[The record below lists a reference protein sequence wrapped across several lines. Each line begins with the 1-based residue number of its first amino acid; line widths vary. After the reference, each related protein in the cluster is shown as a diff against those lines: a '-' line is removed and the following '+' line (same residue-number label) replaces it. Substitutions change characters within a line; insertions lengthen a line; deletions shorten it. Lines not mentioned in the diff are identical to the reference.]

1 MRKNTMYI
9 STGEQLAELVQLLK
23 NEDVVAIDTE
33 FMREKTYYA
42 RLCLIQIGYDDGEA
56 AIIDPLAIG
65 DLSPLEDI
73 LYDERIVKIFH
84 AGGQDLEIFYQLF
97 GKPVCPVFDTQ
108 NAASL
113 LGYREQIGYG
123 ALVSGEFDIHLSKA
137 DSFTD
142 WARRPLSDAQISY
155 AKDDVVYLVKLYP
168 TMREKLEKIDRL
180 AWLDEDF
187 AQKCN
192 PSTYEIDYDHL
203 YRRVKKFKSLNRRAL
218 GVAQQVAIWREREA
232 QRRNL
237 PKRWIV
243 SDETLIELARR
254 APKDIEAIKM
264 IRGYSPIMVKEGK
277 GLIEA
282 IACGLSIPE
291 SELPVLSH
299 NERSTQDVSASVDL
313 MTALVRQRAKDNNIS
328 TTILASHAM
337 LEKLVESPDSEN
349 EVKQGWRKSMVGDEL
364 TDLLEGKL
372 SLSLEGPNL
381 EVRRIE
387 NNTEE

>member
-1 MRKNTMYI
+1 MYI
-9 STGEQLAELVQLLK
+9 STGEQLIELVRLLK
-23 NEDVVAIDTE
+23 NEEMIAIDTE

-42 RLCLIQIGYDDGEA
+42 RLCLIQIGYDGGEA
-56 AIIDPLAIG
+56 AVIDPLAID
-65 DLSPLEDI
+65 DLTPLEDI
-73 LYDERIVKIFH
+73 LYDDRIVKIFH

-155 AKDDVVYLVKLYP
+155 AKDDVVYLAKLYP
-168 TMREKLEKIDRL
+168 TMRDKLEEIGRL
-180 AWLDEDF
+180 AWLDEEF
-187 AQKCN
+187 AQKCDS
-192 PSTYEIDYDHL
+192 STYEIDYDHL

-237 PKRWIV
+237 PKRWVI
-243 SDETLIELARR
+243 SDETLVELARR
-254 APKDIEAIKM
+254 APKDTEAIKM
-264 IRGYSPIMVKEGK
+264 IRGFTPIMVKESK
-277 GLIEA
+277 GLIDA
-282 IACGLSIPE
+282 IARGIAIPE
-291 SELPVLSH
+291 GELPTVSH
-299 NERSTQDVSASVDL
+299 TERSTQDVSASVDL
-313 MTALVRQRAKDNNIS
+313 MTALVRQRAKENNIS
-328 TTILASHAM
+328 TAILASHAM
-337 LEKLVESPDSEN
+337 IEKLAESPDAEN
-349 EVKQGWRKSMVGDEL
+349 EVKQGWRKPMVGDEL
-364 TDLLEGKL
+364 IDLLEGKL

-381 EVRRIE
+381 KVRRTE
-387 NNTEE
+387 NHTEE